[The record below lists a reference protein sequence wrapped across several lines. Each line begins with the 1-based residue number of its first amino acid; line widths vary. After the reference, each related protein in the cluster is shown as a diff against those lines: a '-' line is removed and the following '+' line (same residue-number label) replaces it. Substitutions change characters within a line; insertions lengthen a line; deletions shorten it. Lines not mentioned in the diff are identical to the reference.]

1 MGNEELWTVITI
13 FLFLIFVGIII
24 ITIISKNDEKESL
37 QNKIHQPI
45 QKDLKTKN
53 DPLYVSEFEEDLTD
67 EESEEDEERKETPP
81 KKKFCT
87 SCGGEL
93 SDNPKFCPNCG
104 TKNISYSETE
114 KENASSNVVVSI
126 QQTNNGNSNKTVVRC
141 PNCGS
146 TNIHFITSQ
155 GGQRI
160 DKGGAC
166 CGFLACGPLGLLC
179 GVKDEDTKTIRKC
192 MNCNHEF

>member
-1 MGNEELWTVITI
+1 MEGFAIIALIVTVIFT
-13 FLFLIFVGIII
+13 LIMIIQVI
-24 ITIISKNDEKESL
+24 SAVRSGKSKNSEAIYLDDTT
-37 QNKIHQPI
+37 P
-45 QKDLKTKN
+45 KN
-53 DPLYVSEFEEDLTD
+53 DPLYISEFEEDY
-67 EESEEDEERKETPP
+67 EESEEDEEDEEREETPP

-93 SDNPKFCPNCG
+93 SENQKFCPNCG
-104 TKNISYSETE
+104 TKNVLYSETE

-126 QQTNNGNSNKTVVRC
+126 QQTNNSNSGKTVVRC